1 MGCPHREAGS
11 LLGRTPHSRYRLFL
25 VSDKGKQPWWWHWG
39 PQPILR
45 PKRCLNS
52 THSTGALSHQ
62 QGLIAIPGPHPPI
75 FSPCSPYSSRCSS
88 RPDTSFIWF
97 LNPLKSA
104 RYFLWHTYRWLLLKL
119 LLLLLLALFLYS
131 LPGYLAKKIL
141 GA

>member
-1 MGCPHREAGS
+1 MQARQRWLD
-11 LLGRTPHSRYRLFL
+11 LLLACRWASPQEPSPFPPSCCFL
-25 VSDKGKQPWWWHWG
+25 V
-39 PQPILR
+39 
-45 PKRCLNS
+45 
-52 THSTGALSHQ
+52 
-62 QGLIAIPGPHPPI
+62 LICP
-75 FSPCSPYSSRCSS
+75 SQCSS

-104 RYFLWHTYRWLLLKL
+104 RYFLWHTYRRLLLKLLLLL

>member
-1 MGCPHREAGS
+1 MSGGEGLSPNPFPPSCRFPV
-11 LLGRTPHSRYRLFL
+11 L
-25 VSDKGKQPWWWHWG
+25 V
-39 PQPILR
+39 
-45 PKRCLNS
+45 
-52 THSTGALSHQ
+52 
-62 QGLIAIPGPHPPI
+62 
-75 FSPCSPYSSRCSS
+75 CSSQCSS

-119 LLLLLLALFLYS
+119 LLLLLLLLLFALFLYS

>member
-1 MGCPHREAGS
+1 MPVGFLSGGLLPSPFPPPTSLCALPQCP
-11 LLGRTPHSRYRLFL
+11 
-25 VSDKGKQPWWWHWG
+25 
-39 PQPILR
+39 
-45 PKRCLNS
+45 
-52 THSTGALSHQ
+52 
-62 QGLIAIPGPHPPI
+62 
-75 FSPCSPYSSRCSS
+75 S

-119 LLLLLLALFLYS
+119 LLLLLFLLLFALFLYS